1 MGTKENKWCVYIH
14 RNKINNKSYIGITSR
29 KPEERWGNDG
39 SQYSKGRQDAFRSAI
54 KKYGWDNFE
63 HIVWE
68 ENISESKAKYLE
80 RLLIALFKTNCAK
93 YHNPSYGYN
102 LTDGGDGTN
111 GYKHTDEAREK
122 MSKAKLGTKPWNTG
136 MKMPEEYRLK
146 LSEAHKGY
154 KMPQSQKDK
163 ISNNGKEFWA
173 SPENKKKISGENHP
187 NFGKHLSEETK
198 KKIGNAH
205 RGRKHSEEFKK
216 KLSEAHMGFI
226 VSEETKKKI
235 SENNANKRQI
245 VQLTLDG
252 EYLQTYNSLKE
263 AEKCTGV
270 RYQQIS
276 ACVRHIKISSGGFMW
291 LYEDEYDPSIVYKY
305 KSHKERLVV
314 QLTKDNKYIKEYSS
328 ISEASNQTGFSKSS
342 IGECCSGRHKYSHG
356 YIFMYKE
363 NYEKI
368 LINEGDN

>member
-1 MGTKENKWCVYIH
+1 M
-14 RNKINNKSYIGITSR
+14 
-29 KPEERWGNDG
+29 
-39 SQYSKGRQDAFRSAI
+39 
-54 KKYGWDNFE
+54 
-63 HIVWE
+63 
-68 ENISESKAKYLE
+68 NIFISI
-80 RLLIALFKTNCAK
+80 LLI
-93 YHNPSYGYN
+93 
-102 LTDGGDGTN
+102 
-111 GYKHTDEAREK
+111 
-122 MSKAKLGTKPWNTG
+122 
-136 MKMPEEYRLK
+136 
-146 LSEAHKGY
+146 
-154 KMPQSQKDK
+154 
-163 ISNNGKEFWA
+163 I
-173 SPENKKKISGENHP
+173 
-187 NFGKHLSEETK
+187 
-198 KKIGNAH
+198 IG
-205 RGRKHSEEFKK
+205 
-216 KLSEAHMGFI
+216 LIVGFI
-226 VSEETKKKI
+226 LNVIFS
-235 SENNANKRQI
+235 SLRENNANKRQI

-291 LYEDEYDPSIVYKY
+291 LYEDEYDPSIAYKY
-305 KSHKERLVV
+305 KSHRERLVV